1 MSPPESTWVRVTH
14 LELSD
19 FRPYSKMELEVGPGL
34 TVLLGKNGQGKT
46 AFLESLYVLA
56 AARSFRTSS
65 DPELIRWGQ
74 KSGRASA
81 RLETDSG
88 RPRKLELRWQKQ
100 GQKAKKEAY
109 LNDRVLKKLAEFLGV
124 LPLTL
129 FAPED
134 LQLIQGGPALRRRFL
149 DLQLSKLYPAYMDAL
164 SRYKKALRQRN
175 ELLRQTASPSAD
187 LLEPW
192 DAVLVATGVPIQ
204 ERRHRL
210 CQELSPC
217 LAELYGKMAGDGAE
231 LTVEPQVSGGSEFS
245 DKLVQARSQD
255 LRRRTTCVGPHR
267 DDLVFLL
274 DGRDI
279 RRFGSQGQQRTAALC
294 LRLAEAQLLTELGGE
309 AAVIL
314 LDDCFSEL
322 DPGRQEQLLELLEA
336 YPQVFVTSATPLPL
350 PGETSYL
357 YVEDGQIRALPE
369 SGPYAQPF
377 R

>member
-1 MSPPESTWVRVTH
+1 MRVTH

-19 FRPYSKMELEVGPGL
+19 FRPYHQMELEVGSGL

-46 AFLESLYVLA
+46 AFLEALYVLA
-56 AARSFRTSS
+56 AARSFRTTS
-65 DPELIRWGQ
+65 DLELVRWNQ
-74 KSGRASA
+74 SLGRVCA

-88 RPRKLELRWQKQ
+88 RPRELELRWRKQ
-100 GQKAKKEAY
+100 GQKASKEAF
-109 LNDRVLKKLAEFLGV
+109 LNGRALGKLSDFLGV

-134 LQLIQGGPALRRRFL
+134 LQLVQGGPALRRRYL
-149 DLQLSKLYPAYMDAL
+149 DLQLSKLYPTYVDAL
-164 SRYKKALRQRN
+164 SRYKKALKQRN
-175 ELLRQTASPSAD
+175 ELLRQGPPPASE

-192 DAVLVATGVPIQ
+192 DAVLIATGVPIQ
-204 ERRHRL
+204 ERRNML
-210 CQELSPC
+210 CGKLSPC
-217 LAELYGKMAGDGAE
+217 LTELYAKMAADGAE
-231 LTVEPQVSGGSEFS
+231 LTVAPQVSGGEGFA

-294 LRLAEAQLLTELGGE
+294 LRLAEARLLTEIGDE
-309 AAVIL
+309 AAVVL

-322 DPGRQEQLLELLEA
+322 DPGRQEQLLALLED

-350 PGETSYL
+350 PREASYL
-357 YVEDGQIRALPE
+357 FVEDGQVRPLPE
-369 SGPYAQPF
+369 SGPYAQSV